1 MENKNKLR
9 KIVYE
14 ALKIRE
20 NSRLHF
26 CGISGIGMSGIAKIL
41 FELGFAVQG
50 SSIEEN
56 YVVDGLR
63 ELGIPIFIGHDESN
77 LKGVD
82 ILVKSS
88 AIKKDNA
95 EVLYATEN
103 AIPIYTRGDVLAAIS
118 NVQRSICVAGAHGKT
133 TTTGML
139 FHTICSCGLNPTV
152 INGGF
157 INQYG
162 TNAILSDLTDT
173 QQNVDE
179 SLIIVESD
187 ESDRSFLALKSFIS
201 ITTNIDPEHME
212 NYKDFEDMKD
222 CFAEFIMNS
231 KACAVLNVGD
241 RNLRDIM
248 VKFRGNLV
256 NQGTTL
262 YTYQLL
268 KNENDERDED
278 FTNFTFKNG
287 SITHIVGKNAMTHH
301 DHTKFDVEIYRNSNI
316 SPENQFSIQLGV
328 LGKHNA
334 ENALSVI
341 CACIYM
347 KLDIDGMLKGLKS
360 FNGIKRRFT
369 KIGKFNNTVIID
381 DYAHHPEE
389 VKATIHTAR
398 HVVNY
403 DNGGKLISILQPHK
417 YTRLQY
423 FMDDFARYISESDVM
438 IVLDVYGATES
449 PIPGVS
455 SAILAERIEEISGK
469 KAYYV
474 DSKNVIEE
482 LKKIL
487 EKEANSEY
495 DLILCMGAGDI
506 TLMAK
511 QLVNKQL

>member
-1 MENKNKLR
+1 MRENKNKLR
-9 KIVYE
+9 NIVSE

-20 NSRLHF
+20 SSRLHF
-26 CGISGIGMSGIAKIL
+26 CGISGIGMSGIAKVL
-41 FELGFAVQG
+41 FELGFTVQG
-50 SSIEEN
+50 STIEEN
-56 YVVDGLR
+56 YVLDGLT
-63 ELGIPIFIGHDESN
+63 ELGIPIFMGHDALN

-103 AIPIYTRGDVLAAIS
+103 AIPIYTRGDVLAAIT

-139 FHTICSCGLNPTV
+139 FHTIRSCGLSPSV

-162 TNAILSDLTDT
+162 TNAILSDLKDT

-179 SLIIVESD
+179 LLIVVESD

-248 VKFRGNLV
+248 LKFRENLV
-256 NQGTTL
+256 NQDAAL

-268 KNENDERDED
+268 KDERDED
-278 FTNFTFKNG
+278 FTNFAFKNG
-287 SITHIVGKNAMTHH
+287 SFTHIVGKNTVTHH
-301 DHTKFDVEIYRNSNI
+301 DYVKFDVEIYRDSNM
-316 SPENQFSIQLGV
+316 SPENQFSVELGI
-328 LGKHNA
+328 LGQHNA

-341 CACIYM
+341 CACMYM
-347 KLDIDGMLKGLKS
+347 KLDIDGILKGLKN

-389 VKATIHTAR
+389 VKATISTAR

-438 IVLDVYGATES
+438 IILDVYGATES

-469 KAYYV
+469 KPYYV
-474 DSKNVIEE
+474 SNTNVIEG

-506 TLMAK
+506 TSMAK
-511 QLVNKQL
+511 QLVNKPL